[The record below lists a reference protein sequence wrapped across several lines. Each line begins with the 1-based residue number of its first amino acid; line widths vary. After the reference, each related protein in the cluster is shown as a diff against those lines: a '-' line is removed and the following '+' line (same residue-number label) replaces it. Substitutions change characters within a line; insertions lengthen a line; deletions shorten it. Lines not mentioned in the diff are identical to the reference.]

1 MGHQFAPEN
10 RWGYFPSLSAGWVIT
25 KEDFM
30 SSTASILNF
39 AKLRASWGQNGNQ
52 DISPFQF
59 SSQIAY
65 AFPGYFLE
73 ILSQFLVQQ
82 LILKQYQILTLL
94 ETSEQ
99 LDFGLDAKL
108 FDSRLGMTLDWY
120 KKQPKT
126 GW

>member
-1 MGHQFAPEN
+1 ML
-10 RWGYFPSLSAGWVIT
+10 SLGT
-25 KEDFM
+25 
-30 SSTASILNF
+30 
-39 AKLRASWGQNGNQ
+39 
-52 DISPFQF
+52 
-59 SSQIAY
+59 
-65 AFPGYFLE
+65 FLE

-120 KKQPKT
+120 KKNNQKLVGSSSILELLAPAPLCK
-126 GW
+126 WR